1 MSPSAVLVLLIFAAA
16 TLYSAVGHAGASG
29 YLAAMALMNVAPEVM
44 KPAALVLNVLVA
56 TIASFRYRAIPLP
69 PRILGPLLVASIP
82 MSFLGGAIELADAV
96 YKPIVGIVLLAAALR
111 TAIRSA
117 PAETSTSPAWPLVA
131 ISGAVIGLLSGLT
144 GTGGSIF
151 LSPLVVLSGWAGP
164 RETSRIAALF
174 VLFNSLAGLAGN
186 LASVQFLPPEIRS
199 WAVAA
204 AIGAIIGT
212 ELGRRW
218 LAPRLIEYV
227 LAIVLALAG
236 AKMLLD
242 VVRG

>member
-1 MSPSAVLVLLIFAAA
+1 MSSSAALVLLIFAAA
-16 TLYSAVGHAGASG
+16 ALYSAVGHAGASG

-44 KPAALVLNVLVA
+44 KPAALALNVLVA
-56 TIASFRYRAIPLP
+56 TIASIRYRSIPIP
-69 PRILGPLLVASIP
+69 PRIVVPLLAASIP
-82 MSFLGGAIELADAV
+82 MSFLGGAIELAGAV

-111 TAIRSA
+111 TAISST
-117 PAETSTSPAWPLVA
+117 PAESPASPAWSLVA
-131 ISGAVIGLLSGLT
+131 IAGAAIGLLSGLT

-151 LSPLVVLSGWAGP
+151 LSPLVVLLGWAGP

-174 VLFNSLAGLAGN
+174 VLVNSLAGLAGN
-186 LASVQFLPPEIRS
+186 LASVQYLPPEIGG
-199 WAVAA
+199 WAAAA

-236 AKMLLD
+236 AKMLFD
-242 VVRG
+242 VFRG